1 MDSSLL
7 LIHALEELADAQV
20 DLTAPI
26 DPLWDFTGHRPFVEL
41 TAEEKL
47 MELGRQIVF
56 VKTWQG
62 ICSSAPPR
70 QPSGGPC
77 PVRVRVPEA
86 PTEG

>member
-1 MDSSLL
+1 MKHPSQS
-7 LIHALEELADAQV
+7 
-20 DLTAPI
+20 
-26 DPLWDFTGHRPFVEL
+26 WDFTGHRPFVEL

-62 ICSSAPPR
+62 ICQRESPR
-70 QPSGGPC
+70 QPSGGPR

-86 PTEG
+86 PTGG